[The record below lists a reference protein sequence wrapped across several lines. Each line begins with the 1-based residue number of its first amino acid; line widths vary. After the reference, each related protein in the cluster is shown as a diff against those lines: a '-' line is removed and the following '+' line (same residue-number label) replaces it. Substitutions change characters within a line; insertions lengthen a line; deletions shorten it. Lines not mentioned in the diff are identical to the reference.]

1 MKLGYFL
8 FPTGHHVA
16 AWRHPDGS
24 PRSAINFKAF
34 VRQIKSAERA
44 KFDMG
49 FLADN
54 DAFAGGGG
62 RTIEEDLDALSRTSI
77 RYTAQFEPVTL
88 LSALSA
94 VSENIGLVSTV
105 STTYNDPFN
114 VARKFASLDCLSG
127 GRAGWNVVTSSNFNA
142 AQNFSMDHH
151 PSHAVRYRRANE
163 FVHGV
168 LLLLDSWGHTT
179 FLLFKAPSAFF

>member
-1 MKLGYFL
+1 VAEPARQMKLGYFL

-24 PRSAINFKAF
+24 PRSAIDFKAF
-34 VRQIKSAERA
+34 VHQIKSAESA

-77 RYTAQFEPVTL
+77 RYTAQ
-88 LSALSA
+88 SAKIS
-94 VSENIGLVSTV
+94 
-105 STTYNDPFN
+105 D
-114 VARKFASLDCLSG
+114 
-127 GRAGWNVVTSSNFNA
+127 SSR
-142 AQNFSMDHH
+142 
-151 PSHAVRYRRANE
+151 PYRRP
-163 FVHGV
+163 
-168 LLLLDSWGHTT
+168 TT
-179 FLLFKAPSAFF
+179 IPSMSRASSPPWTA